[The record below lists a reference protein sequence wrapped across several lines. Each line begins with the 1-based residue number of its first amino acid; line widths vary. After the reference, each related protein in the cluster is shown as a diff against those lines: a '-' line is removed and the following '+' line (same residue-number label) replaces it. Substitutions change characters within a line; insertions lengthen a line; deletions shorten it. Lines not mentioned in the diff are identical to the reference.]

1 MLRPNKTGDNDE
13 SDKHLGSVGGGY
25 GEEDG
30 AGDYNGTVGHANSL
44 QMRLHEQPSLLSAE
58 E

>member
-1 MLRPNKTGDNDE
+1 MRPNKTGDNDE
-13 SDKHLGSVGGGY
+13 SDKHPGSVGGGY

-44 QMRLHEQPSLLSAE
+44 RHHEQPSLLSAE